1 MITWRGPIKVNHYIW
16 PALLILFS
24 VVVGLIRILKG
35 PTAADRML
43 AAQLF
48 GTGGVAILLI
58 LAQAMQMPSLVDV
71 ALIYALLAAV
81 TMVVFVR
88 RQWGN
93 HENERKMKDES
104 H

>member
-1 MITWRGPIKVNHYIW
+1 MW
-16 PALLILFS
+16 PALLILIS
-24 VVVGLIRILKG
+24 VVVGLIRILRG

-48 GTGGVAILLI
+48 GSGGVAILLI

-88 RQWGN
+88 RQWGSQEETGEMN
-93 HENERKMKDES
+93 DES
-104 H
+104 D

>member
-1 MITWRGPIKVNHYIW
+1 MITRRGPIKVNYYLW
-16 PALLILFS
+16 PALFILIS
-24 VVVGLIRILKG
+24 VVVGLVRILRG
-35 PTAADRML
+35 PTAADRMM

-71 ALIYALLAAV
+71 ALIYALLAAI

-88 RQWGN
+88 CQWRS
-93 HENERKMKDES
+93 HENTGEMEDES

>member
-1 MITWRGPIKVNHYIW
+1 VNHYLW
-16 PALLILFS
+16 PALFILIS
-24 VVVGLIRILKG
+24 VLMGLIRILKG

-71 ALIYALLAAV
+71 ALIYALLAAI

-88 RQWGN
+88 HQWRGD
-93 HENERKMKDES
+93 ENTGEMKDES

>member
-1 MITWRGPIKVNHYIW
+1 MNTRRGPTKVNHYLW
-16 PALLILFS
+16 LALLILIS
-24 VVVGLIRILKG
+24 VVVGLIRIVRG

-48 GTGGVAILLI
+48 GTGGVAMLLI

-81 TMVVFVR
+81 TMVVFVQ
-88 RQWGN
+88 RQWGS
-93 HENERKMKDES
+93 HEKHEEDER
-104 H
+104 

>member
-1 MITWRGPIKVNHYIW
+1 MITRWGPPKVNHYMW
-16 PALLILFS
+16 PALLILIS

-58 LAQAMQMPSLVDV
+58 LAQAMQIPSLVDV
-71 ALIYALLAAV
+71 ALIYALLAAI
-81 TMVVFVR
+81 TLVVFVR
-88 RQWGN
+88 RQWGS
-93 HENERKMKDES
+93 HEYTGEMKDES

>member
-1 MITWRGPIKVNHYIW
+1 MNHYLW
-16 PALLILFS
+16 PALLILIS
-24 VVVGLIRILKG
+24 IAVGLIRISRG
-35 PTAADRML
+35 PTAADRMM

-71 ALIYALLAAV
+71 ALIYALLAAI

-88 RQWGN
+88 R
-93 HENERKMKDES
+93 
-104 H
+104 

>member
-1 MITWRGPIKVNHYIW
+1 VNLYLW
-16 PALLILFS
+16 LALLILIS
-24 VVVGLIRILKG
+24 VAVGLIRIFRG

-71 ALIYALLAAV
+71 ALVYALLAAI

-88 RQWGN
+88 RQWRSQ
-93 HENERKMKDES
+93 ENTGEVKDES

>member
-1 MITWRGPIKVNHYIW
+1 MNHYLWI
-16 PALLILFS
+16 ALLILIS
-24 VVVGLIRILKG
+24 VVVGLIRIIKG

-71 ALIYALLAAV
+71 ALTYALLAAV

-88 RQWGN
+88 RHWGN
-93 HENERKMKDES
+93 HENTGKGKDES

>member
-1 MITWRGPIKVNHYIW
+1 MW
-16 PALLILFS
+16 PALLILIS

-71 ALIYALLAAV
+71 ALIYALLAAI

-88 RQWGN
+88 RQWRSQ
-93 HENERKMKDES
+93 ENTGEVKDES

>member
-1 MITWRGPIKVNHYIW
+1 MNHYLW
-16 PALLILFS
+16 PALLILIS
-24 VVVGLIRILKG
+24 IVVGLVRILRG

-71 ALIYALLAAV
+71 ALIYALLAAI

-88 RQWGN
+88 RQWRVD
-93 HENERKMKDES
+93 ENSGEMKDES

>member
-1 MITWRGPIKVNHYIW
+1 MNHYLW
-16 PALLILFS
+16 PALLILIS

-88 RQWGN
+88 RQWGS
-93 HENERKMKDES
+93 HESTEEMRDES

>member
-1 MITWRGPIKVNHYIW
+1 MNPYLWL
-16 PALLILFS
+16 ALLILIS

-48 GTGGVAILLI
+48 ATGGVAILLI

-88 RQWGN
+88 HHWGS
-93 HENERKMKDES
+93 HENTGKEKDES

>member
-1 MITWRGPIKVNHYIW
+1 MNHYLW
-16 PALLILFS
+16 PALLILIS
-24 VVVGLIRILKG
+24 VVVGLIRIFRG

-88 RQWGN
+88 RQWGS
-93 HENERKMKDES
+93 HEKHEEDER
-104 H
+104 

>member
-1 MITWRGPIKVNHYIW
+1 MNHYLWI
-16 PALLILFS
+16 ALLILIS
-24 VVVGLIRILKG
+24 VVVGLIRIIKG

-71 ALIYALLAAV
+71 ALTYALLAAV

-88 RQWGN
+88 RHWGN
-93 HENERKMKDES
+93 YENTGKEKDES
-104 H
+104 R

>member
-1 MITWRGPIKVNHYIW
+1 MNHYLW
-16 PALLILFS
+16 PALLILIS
-24 VVVGLIRILKG
+24 VVVGLIRILRG

-48 GTGGVAILLI
+48 GTGGVAVLLI
-58 LAQAMQMPSLVDV
+58 LAQAMQLPSLVDV
-71 ALIYALLAAV
+71 ALVYAILAAV

-88 RQWGN
+88 RQWGSL
-93 HENERKMKDES
+93 ENTGEMKDDS

>member
-1 MITWRGPIKVNHYIW
+1 MNHYIW
-16 PALLILFS
+16 PALLILIS

-58 LAQAMQMPSLVDV
+58 LAQAMQMPSLV
-71 ALIYALLAAV
+71 ASRHTGYIS
-81 TMVVFVR
+81 
-88 RQWGN
+88 
-93 HENERKMKDES
+93 S
-104 H
+104 HHDGRICPAPMGEP

>member
-1 MITWRGPIKVNHYIW
+1 VNYYLW
-16 PALLILFS
+16 PALFILIS
-24 VVVGLIRILKG
+24 VVVGLVRILRG
-35 PTAADRML
+35 PTAADRMM

-81 TMVVFVR
+81 TLVVFVR
-88 RQWGN
+88 RQWGS
-93 HENERKMKDES
+93 HENTGEMKDES

>member
-1 MITWRGPIKVNHYIW
+1 MQILYFTMALFLLLNLIAGMWRV
-16 PALLILFS
+16 L
-24 VVVGLIRILKG
+24 RG

-104 H
+104 L

>member
-1 MITWRGPIKVNHYIW
+1 
-16 PALLILFS
+16 
-24 VVVGLIRILKG
+24 
-35 PTAADRML
+35 ML

-88 RQWGN
+88 RQWGR
-93 HENERKMKDES
+93 HESTEETRDES

>member
-1 MITWRGPIKVNHYIW
+1 MKLYLW
-16 PALLILFS
+16 PALLILIS
-24 VVVGLIRILKG
+24 VVVGLIRIVRG

-88 RQWGN
+88 RQWGC
-93 HENERKMKDES
+93 HEKNEEDER
-104 H
+104 

>member
-1 MITWRGPIKVNHYIW
+1 MNHYLW
-16 PALLILFS
+16 LALLILIS
-24 VVVGLIRILKG
+24 VVVGLIRILRG
-35 PTAADRML
+35 PTSADRML

-58 LAQAMQMPSLVDV
+58 LAQAMQMPSLVNV

-93 HENERKMKDES
+93 HKNEREMKDES
-104 H
+104 L

>member
-1 MITWRGPIKVNHYIW
+1 MNYYLW
-16 PALLILFS
+16 PALFILIS
-24 VVVGLIRILKG
+24 VVVGLVRILRG

-88 RQWGN
+88 RQWGS
-93 HENERKMKDES
+93 HEKHEKDER
-104 H
+104 